1 MKKRVLSML
10 LAFILCFSTLPMTAF
25 AQKAVQEADVA
36 TEQEEQQA
44 AAPAA
49 EQEKQQ
55 QEEAEAAAAPGAET
69 PADKSIPAG
78 DESISDNNAGTQ
90 DTGAGDEKKAAV
102 QKVQALIDALPET
115 VTEDNAESVG
125 EQLEAIAEAMESL
138 TEEQIAELDMEHL
151 YAISEAMSAPMTVA
165 EGEHTHCICGKEH
178 HDIGDHK
185 ADSQVTFKKLW
196 MDNGE
201 LKIGDTELTA
211 TTITDNNSISKDKKC
226 YVLPADNYYLGTD
239 IELGYPIYIAS
250 NGTSSAC
257 PYSMDVKLCLNGYTI
272 TANGDFSAIVC
283 SSVVSKTTFTLT
295 DCQQTAG
302 TITHAANKTGSGVLL
317 YSNGNGTR
325 FNMYGGSLTHNTAE
339 RGGGVNIV
347 ANGDGGIFNL
357 YGGVIS
363 DNEANDAGGGVYID
377 GRNSTFTMYGGEITN
392 NTAGTDGGGV
402 SAASAKT
409 VMNGGSITG
418 NTAAKG
424 GGASVGC
431 HSSAYFYMNGGEIKN
446 NKASENGGGVYVYW
460 SYSYLHLSGEVNI
473 NGNTSADSKADNV
486 YLSKDTTIIIDNN
499 LATDSLI
506 GVTTEKIP
514 QNGDFTKV
522 AVGTTNYSLTEA
534 DRQCFTS
541 DAGGQY
547 VLEKLGD
554 HVILKNS
561 EDTTLHHH
569 PICGKRCSHGKGDS
583 IEHTD
588 VYWEG
593 VSTLNDRMPAGYYY
607 LTGDVTLNISWTP
620 QGDIVLDLNGHN
632 IIMKG
637 EGSVINQRYSGT
649 FTLTDC
655 KGDADNYG
663 KVTHENNIEG
673 GGISNTSSMSDSN
686 FVMYGG
692 SITGNTGHGVFL
704 KYEQSSNKSFTMYGG
719 EITGNT
725 TTSGGGVYVGCGN
738 TFTMKGGIITGNK
751 AKQNG
756 GGVYVAVNDDKW
768 KTPGVFNVSG
778 DAQITRNYK
787 TDDSTADNVYLQSDT
802 NGRHACINV
811 DGALSGNA
819 SIGVS
824 AGTID
829 VSSYKIVA
837 QGSNYTLT
845 KDDLNHFNS
854 DVADYTSQLV
864 DNSIAF
870 TNGTLHEHKICGKT
884 DCNDG
889 HSNALWIPLTY
900 DTTAKTLKYGTTE
913 ASRET
918 TTKPT
923 EHYIYTLPAGNYYLA
938 QDITLEG
945 SISISGNVNI
955 CLDGHTI
962 STNKYCR
969 GVFYF
974 ANYKLTV
981 CDCKNTGKISVI
993 NTKDGRSEAVQISK
1007 SSASF
1012 DLYGGTISGGYSG
1025 VYTNGPVGLYGG
1037 TIEGNKQ
1044 GVTLFKTTLTIGG
1057 DAKVIGNTDENV
1069 MLQDTQ
1075 TITIANSL
1083 TEHARIGITTSTEP
1097 TEDKSIRFATGET
1110 NPNLDYSKI
1119 FIPDVKNQN
1128 YVVSKGEDGNL
1139 YLGIHQHSWKVAA
1152 NANVITFTCSAD
1164 GCDLGENFA
1173 TTYTV
1178 KAPADLTYSGSEK
1191 VATVE
1196 AGENAAGL
1204 TTLPKVPDITY
1215 QKYNGTEYIS
1225 IEGAPKDAG
1234 TYRATLEI
1242 TNSDNTTAT
1251 ATLDY
1256 AITKAPLTV
1265 TAKDKEITY
1274 GDNPAND
1281 GVLYSGF
1288 VNNEDAGVLGGT
1300 LNYTYSYGQYD
1311 NVGDAYTITPAGL
1324 TSDNYDITYVP
1335 GTLKVNQLEAKLAW
1349 ENTADRTYGDRKGN
1363 VTAKVTNLVN
1373 NDVID
1378 VTVSG
1383 GDTLTAGTHT
1393 ATATGLTG
1401 DKAGNYKLPVNVT
1414 REYEIGFMAQK
1425 LTFATS
1431 GDVTKTYGDDT
1442 FANAATNDRADGSK
1456 VTYSS
1461 SDPFVAEV
1469 DAAGK
1474 VTIKGAGTAIITASA
1489 KEVEGKYSAGNA
1501 EYTLIVN
1508 RKELTAEDLEFTTD
1522 ALITKKYDGTI
1533 DCTTATVKMKDSA
1546 IVNADDMVP
1555 TVTGTYA
1562 YNSANVNDA
1571 KTVTFTSKETI
1582 TRNYI
1587 LPAGLTV
1594 KHAASISK
1602 ADQAPITITST
1613 SATYGTDLTLT
1624 VDGGSGNGALTY
1636 TVENGTGAATISGS
1650 TLRPVRAGQVT
1661 VTVKKSGGDNYNDVT
1676 SSVTITINKGT
1687 YTGTVGKTVN
1697 IIKNRSTAQTGTL
1710 KAADFF
1716 LGKPVPDGAV
1726 ISDTEGGVDSAV
1738 VAKMVLNATAGE
1750 FSYTSAANITS
1761 TTDQTCTVT
1770 ISSTNYKDITATL
1783 TFHPTDRATVTID
1796 GLTYTDKIY
1805 DGKAMEPEGT
1815 LKVSGDKVPV
1825 SELEVKYE
1833 GTGNTAY
1840 NSTTAPKD
1848 AGTYQVTYK
1857 VGENNE
1863 NYTGEVTYT
1872 FTISQK
1878 NVTKDMIG
1886 AIAAQEYTGSAIT
1899 PELVVKDGGVALIL
1913 GTDFDLKY
1921 DNNTNAGTATLT
1933 ITGKCNYKGTADK
1946 TFTIERKDI
1955 AGAVIELEQS
1965 EFSYNGSTQTVKI
1978 KSVTV
1983 GGKTLASGDYS
1994 IINGSDMFM
2003 SAKDSIPLTIE
2014 GRGNYTGTATT
2025 TWKITKIDPVLDNFV
2040 VTSDLSTAQTYDG
2053 TPKAVTVQ
2061 TNAVIGMGAV
2071 KVCYEGIDGTTYTR
2085 SETAPTNAG
2094 SYKVIL
2100 NVAEGTNYKAATDL
2114 TKDDWAFTIQPA
2126 TLTVTPTAGQSK
2138 TYGDRDPVAFS
2149 YEVSGEKFNDKP
2161 VFTGTLGRA
2170 EGKDAGKYAITL
2182 GTLALKDGAN
2192 FLAKNYKLVLDETTV
2207 NFTID
2212 PKILHSTDLKLLGS
2226 TVTKVYDGTTKV
2238 NELNVVVDSDSMAA
2252 DDAEIKVTGTAV
2264 YNSANVADAKSVIF
2278 TPDAITTGNYRL
2290 AATEQLEVSGML
2302 SVAITLATIT
2312 VTPNAGQTK
2321 IYGEKDN
2328 LTYTY
2333 TGAISGE
2340 TPLFTGALGREAGEN
2355 VGSYVINKGTLALMD
2370 NSDGNFSAGNYTLKL
2385 SDAPVNFVITK
2396 ATPEIT
2402 VGDKTLVKSGV
2413 AVDIS
2418 TWASFNNTDAGAK
2431 LTYTLVGAPVG
2442 ISLTGDNLLMAENAA
2457 TTAQSFNIRVTAD
2470 ATANFTAPEQKQFTV
2485 QVVEKADA
2493 GVKIDAPTNKT
2504 YGDAD
2509 FTLQASTVAA
2519 DNGTWSWTSSNESI
2533 LKIVSGAETA
2543 APVIHVVKAD
2553 ATGATLTATYISDA
2567 YYGTASVTIK
2577 VAPKTV
2583 TDTMI
2588 GEMENRE
2595 YNGGAIMPT
2604 PEVKDGEA
2612 ILTPGGDFEFGYSDN
2627 TNAGTATLTITG
2639 KGNYTGIAE
2648 KKFTIEPKNIE
2659 SAIIVLGG
2667 LNRPYTGE
2675 EQTVE
2680 IVSVTLPDGDGVNL
2694 ERDIDYTVKDNSNTA
2709 TDAAKIVLTIEGKGN
2724 YTGIAEKTWE
2734 ITKAAPKLG
2743 NFDVTPDLSQKQTY
2757 DGNQKKVTAVHKN
2770 GVNGMGEV
2778 KMYYEGTSG
2787 TAYTRS
2793 ETAPTNAGSYK
2804 VILTVAEGTNYTA
2817 TEIEAGTLTIE
2828 KATFEVE
2835 DVTEFFEYTKTG
2847 AQTIDLAGLAP
2858 GATNYALGTAAGDI
2872 GVLSEAISID
2882 ATTGLMKFTLSALT
2896 KGNVDNKVTVPVT
2909 ITSENYEDVTVNV
2922 IIYISPEYRIIDG
2935 ANSSW
2940 TQNTDGTV
2948 VIRGDGEFNR
2958 FHAVKVDGKVI
2969 DRTNYE
2975 AKEGSTIITLKAEY
2989 LKTLS
2994 TGSHTFA
3001 IVWNNG
3007 IAGTNFTVAANT
3019 SGNNSGNNSNN
3030 NDSNHGSDN
3039 SGSNDSGNTA
3049 GAAANTAAASAQEL
3063 DKVPATGD
3071 PFGIW
3076 LTLFVISLTGLAGM
3090 LARRKKN

>member
-25 AQKAVQEADVA
+25 AQDADVV
-36 TEQEEQQA
+36 TEQEEQQEA
-44 AAPAA
+44 DSAE
-49 EQEKQQ
+49 EQEEQ
-55 QEEAEAAAAPGAET
+55 QEAVPVTEQKEAEAAAAPGEET
-69 PADKSIPAG
+69 SSDKSTTAG
-78 DESISDNNAGTQ
+78 EAPDTVKPSTESVSDSDAGTQ
-90 DTGAGDEKKAAV
+90 DTGADDEKKAAV

-115 VTEDNAESVG
+115 VTEENAERVS
-125 EQLEAIAEAMESL
+125 EQLEAIDEAMESL
-138 TEEQIAELDMEHL
+138 TEEQIAELDMTRLH
-151 YAISEAMSAPMTVA
+151 AISEAMNALMTVA
-165 EGEHTHCICGKEH
+165 EGEHTHFLCGKDTCNGVGGHTEE
-178 HDIGDHK
+178 
-185 ADSQVTFKKLW
+185 SMTTFTQKLW
-196 MDNGE
+196 MDGDT
-201 LKIGDTELTA
+201 LKIDDA
-211 TTITDNNSISKDKKC
+211 AVDKKNGSAEYRGEC
-226 YVLPADNYYLGTD
+226 YVLPSGDYYLGSD
-239 IELGYPIYIAS
+239 ITLSCPIYIGQEVNQDTNAKVV
-250 NGTSSAC
+250 N
-257 PYSMDVKLCLNGYTI
+257 LCLNGKSI
-272 TANGDFSAIVC
+272 TAAGDFDTIILYRGNSTMDMTL
-283 SSVVSKTTFTLT
+283 SLT
-295 DCQQTAG
+295 DCQG
-302 TITHAANKTGSGVLL
+302 TGKITHEAANTGCGVYVCGLH
-317 YSNGNGTR
+317 NAI
-325 FNMYGGSLTHNTAE
+325 FNMYGGSITGNKEHVTSSNTSTE
-339 RGGGVNIV
+339 TPG
-347 ANGDGGIFNL
+347 
-357 YGGVIS
+357 
-363 DNEANDAGGGVYID
+363 GGGVYMNCPTNEKAY
-377 GRNSTFTMYGGEITN
+377 GGVFNMYGGTISNNSVTN
-392 NTAGTDGGGV
+392 GGGLFMCNNV
-402 SAASAKT
+402 GNIFR
-409 VMNGGSITG
+409 MYGGSITG
-418 NTAAKG
+418 NTATGMG
-424 GGASVGC
+424 GGVY
-431 HSSAYFYMNGGEIKN
+431 SAGGEITMTGGTIN
-446 NKASENGGGVYVYW
+446 HNKASQGGGMYESGGSSVFFTMSGGSITDNTATGKGGGVYV
-460 SYSYLHLSGEVNI
+460 SKGGNFKISGSVQI
-473 NGNTSADSKADNV
+473 TRNTKDSAANNV
-486 YLSKDTTIIIDNN
+486 ELAAGKTITIQSG
-499 LATDSLI
+499 LAEDASI
-506 GVTTEKIP
+506 GVTTEKKP
-514 QNGDFTKV
+514 GTGDYSKV
-522 AVGTTNYSLTEA
+522 ASGAEGYSLTEA
-534 DRQCFTS
+534 DANHFFS
-541 DAGGQY
+541 DVDQTNY
-547 VLEKLGD
+547 TIQRTDNKLILTNTGD
-554 HVILKNS
+554 DS
-561 EDTTLHHH
+561 LHRH
-569 PICGKRCSHGKGDS
+569 PICGETCT
-583 IEHTD
+583 HTNADGTSQHKD
-588 VYWEG
+588 VYWEAT
-593 VSTLNDRMPAGYYY
+593 STLASNMPAGYYY
-607 LTGDVTLNISWTP
+607 LTKDVTLTQSWNP
-620 QGDIVLDLNGHN
+620 AEGMVLDLNGHD
-632 IIMKG
+632 IIMNDDDY
-637 EGSVINQRYSGT
+637 VISKYTSGT

-655 KGDADNYG
+655 MGKKDIYG
-663 KVTHENNIEG
+663 KITHGNNHKG
-673 GGISNTSSMSDSN
+673 GGIKLYTTAYASYTNS

-692 SITGNTGHGVFL
+692 SITGNTGSYPGVYL
-704 KYEQSSNKSFTMYGG
+704 EYSSYRPRTFTMYGG
-719 EITGNT
+719 EITNNKNT
-725 TTSGGGVYVGCGN
+725 STTGSFKGGGVYVEGSKN
-738 TFTMKGGIITGNK
+738 IFTMTGGKITGNQT
-751 AKQNG
+751 ATDG
-756 GGVYVAVNDDKW
+756 GGVYVEGQSN
-768 KTPGVFNVSG
+768 FIVSG
-778 DAQITRNYK
+778 DVQITGNYK
-787 TDDSTADNVYLQSDT
+787 TDGTTADNVYLQSVT
-802 NGRHACINV
+802 NGTQKQAYIQVN
-811 DGALSGNA
+811 GALSNAA
-819 SIGVS
+819 SIGVN

-829 VSSYKIVA
+829 ANSYKIVA

-845 KDDLNHFNS
+845 QDDLNRFNS
-854 DVADYTSQLV
+854 DVAGYTSQLV

-889 HSNALWIPLTY
+889 HSDALWIPLTY
-900 DTTAKTLKYGTTE
+900 DADAKTLKYGTTE
-913 ASRET
+913 ASRKT
-918 TTKPT
+918 TTNPT

-993 NTKDGRSEAVQISK
+993 NTKDGRSEAVQISN

-1012 DLYGGTISGGYSG
+1012 EMYGGTISGGYSG

-1110 NPNLDYSKI
+1110 NTNLDYSKI

-1139 YLGIHQHSWKVAA
+1139 YLGIHQHSWKATA
-1152 NANVITFTCSAD
+1152 NANAITFTCSAD
-1164 GCDLGENFA
+1164 GCYLEKNFA
-1173 TTYTV
+1173 YTV
-1178 KAPADLTYSGSEK
+1178 ALDAANSTYSGIEK
-1191 VATVE
+1191 IATVIK
-1196 AGENAAGL
+1196 NDNYSDDLGL
-1204 TTLPKVPDITY
+1204 PTIPAITY
-1215 QKYNGTEYIS
+1215 QKYNGTKYID
-1225 IEGAPKDAG
+1225 IEGTPKDVG
-1234 TYRATLEI
+1234 TYLAKLTI
-1242 TNSDNTTAT
+1242 QGSDEQTAT
-1251 ATLDY
+1251 AVLEY
-1256 AITKAPLTV
+1256 SISKAPLTV
-1265 TAKDKEITY
+1265 TANNNEITY
-1274 GDNPAND
+1274 GNSPDNK
-1281 GVLYSGF
+1281 GVSYSGF

-1300 LNYTYSYGQYD
+1300 LNYTYSYEQYD

-1349 ENTADRTYGDRKGN
+1349 ENTADRTYGDGKGN

-1469 DAAGK
+1469 DADGK

-1489 KEVEGKYSAGNA
+1489 QKVEGKYSVGNA

-1716 LGKPVPDGAV
+1716 QGKPVPDGAV
-1726 ISDTEGGVDSAV
+1726 ISDTEGGVDSDV

-1796 GLTYTDKIY
+1796 GLTYTDKTY
-1805 DGKAMEPEGT
+1805 DGKAMEPDGT

-1848 AGTYQVTYK
+1848 AGTYKVTYK

-1933 ITGKCNYKGTADK
+1933 ITGKGNYKGTADK

-1965 EFSYNGSTQTVKI
+1965 ELPYNGSTQTVKI
-1978 KSVTV
+1978 QSVTV
-1983 GGKTLASGDYS
+1983 SGRTLTSGDYS

-2003 SAKDSIPLTIE
+2003 SAKDSIPLMIE
-2014 GRGNYTGTATT
+2014 GKGNYTGTATT
-2025 TWKITKIDPVLDNFV
+2025 TWKIAKVDPRLDNFV
-2040 VTSDLSTAQTYDG
+2040 VTPDFSTAQTYDG

-2061 TNAVIGMGAV
+2061 TKDAIGMGAV
-2071 KVCYEGIDGTTYTR
+2071 KVYYEGSYGTTYTR

-2100 NVAEGTNYKAATDL
+2100 AVAEGTNYRAKEIQAGILTIDKADL
-2114 TKDDWAFTIQPA
+2114 T
-2126 TLTVTPTAGQSK
+2126 
-2138 TYGDRDPVAFS
+2138 
-2149 YEVSGEKFNDKP
+2149 
-2161 VFTGTLGRA
+2161 
-2170 EGKDAGKYAITL
+2170 
-2182 GTLALKDGAN
+2182 
-2192 FLAKNYKLVLDETTV
+2192 
-2207 NFTID
+2207 
-2212 PKILHSTDLKLLGS
+2212 
-2226 TVTKVYDGTTKV
+2226 
-2238 NELNVVVDSDSMAA
+2238 
-2252 DDAEIKVTGTAV
+2252 
-2264 YNSANVADAKSVIF
+2264 
-2278 TPDAITTGNYRL
+2278 
-2290 AATEQLEVSGML
+2290 
-2302 SVAITLATIT
+2302 
-2312 VTPNAGQTK
+2312 
-2321 IYGEKDN
+2321 
-2328 LTYTY
+2328 
-2333 TGAISGE
+2333 
-2340 TPLFTGALGREAGEN
+2340 
-2355 VGSYVINKGTLALMD
+2355 
-2370 NSDGNFSAGNYTLKL
+2370 
-2385 SDAPVNFVITK
+2385 
-2396 ATPEIT
+2396 
-2402 VGDKTLVKSGV
+2402 
-2413 AVDIS
+2413 
-2418 TWASFNNTDAGAK
+2418 
-2431 LTYTLVGAPVG
+2431 
-2442 ISLTGDNLLMAENAA
+2442 
-2457 TTAQSFNIRVTAD
+2457 
-2470 ATANFTAPEQKQFTV
+2470 
-2485 QVVEKADA
+2485 
-2493 GVKIDAPTNKT
+2493 
-2504 YGDAD
+2504 
-2509 FTLQASTVAA
+2509 
-2519 DNGTWSWTSSNESI
+2519 
-2533 LKIVSGAETA
+2533 
-2543 APVIHVVKAD
+2543 
-2553 ATGATLTATYISDA
+2553 
-2567 YYGTASVTIK
+2567 
-2577 VAPKTV
+2577 
-2583 TDTMI
+2583 
-2588 GEMENRE
+2588 
-2595 YNGGAIMPT
+2595 
-2604 PEVKDGEA
+2604 
-2612 ILTPGGDFEFGYSDN
+2612 
-2627 TNAGTATLTITG
+2627 
-2639 KGNYTGIAE
+2639 
-2648 KKFTIEPKNIE
+2648 
-2659 SAIIVLGG
+2659 
-2667 LNRPYTGE
+2667 
-2675 EQTVE
+2675 
-2680 IVSVTLPDGDGVNL
+2680 
-2694 ERDIDYTVKDNSNTA
+2694 
-2709 TDAAKIVLTIEGKGN
+2709 
-2724 YTGIAEKTWE
+2724 
-2734 ITKAAPKLG
+2734 
-2743 NFDVTPDLSQKQTY
+2743 
-2757 DGNQKKVTAVHKN
+2757 
-2770 GVNGMGEV
+2770 
-2778 KMYYEGTSG
+2778 
-2787 TAYTRS
+2787 
-2793 ETAPTNAGSYK
+2793 
-2804 VILTVAEGTNYTA
+2804 
-2817 TEIEAGTLTIE
+2817 
-2828 KATFEVE
+2828 VE

-2847 AQTIDLAGLAP
+2847 AQTINIANLVP
-2858 GATNYALGTAAGDI
+2858 GARSYALGTAAGDL

-2948 VIRGDGEFNR
+2948 VIRGNGEFNR

-2969 DRTNYE
+2969 DPANYD

-2989 LKTLS
+2989 LKTLA

-3030 NDSNHGSDN
+3030 NDSHHGSDN

-3049 GAAANTAAASAQEL
+3049 GAAANTAVASAQEL

-3076 LTLFVISLTGLAGM
+3076 LTLFAISLTGLAGK